1 MTELKGDLVGRIGV
15 GRLGTI
21 AEQAK
26 LPCYD
31 FSPIAFAAS
40 ALRFI
45 LLGSEA
51 TLDVNLPA
59 FAQEPLARIGQPSER
74 HDPIPFRAL
83 LFRAVPVRKPL
94 RSSQREIRGV
104 SP

>member
-1 MTELKGDLVGRIGV
+1 MSSGASALGV
-15 GRLGTI
+15 IGTI

-26 LPCYD
+26 LPCDD

-51 TLDVNLPA
+51 TLEVHSPA

-74 HDPIPFRAL
+74 HDPMPFRPL